1 MLMIH
6 IVRGPSKKNETTT
19 NNGYIHVRSAC
30 SRELKATTQNVIML
44 KAHLLV
50 DIKMNHI
57 LNGKSNTQENEPLY
71 DRYSKY
77 NNNNTSKSSSFLP
90 FFQIANRL
98 RKIFSHLFES
108 GRIFFGITVLFALTL
123 SLTLRSTHTPSINSN
138 KLSLDIGVVYFEP
151 PSHINTDHSTLLEI
165 KSYNHRLEWYHCFAC
180 IACMLLLYS
189 LFFFGRE
196 IREELP

>member
-1 MLMIH
+1 MKGEFLCRFVGFRLRFLLLLFVPFHLISFHGLVLTTNDH
-6 IVRGPSKKNETTT
+6 IYNLNWEIRDWKKHLEEKVYFGARREIEKKKKKNHRTEITSFWCWWYTSLEDRAKKMKQQPTTT
-19 NNGYIHVRSAC
+19 RCIHVRSAC

-90 FFQIANRL
+90 FF
-98 RKIFSHLFES
+98 
-108 GRIFFGITVLFALTL
+108 
-123 SLTLRSTHTPSINSN
+123 
-138 KLSLDIGVVYFEP
+138 
-151 PSHINTDHSTLLEI
+151 
-165 KSYNHRLEWYHCFAC
+165 
-180 IACMLLLYS
+180 
-189 LFFFGRE
+189 
-196 IREELP
+196 